1 MKNEEERLM
10 KLSFQVK
17 TKEQRKKEI
26 DDRNLYNELMKK
38 TQIENKI
45 KERELQAKE
54 NQDKKV
60 QQFRQWKVAKHEQRN
75 RFFERA

>member
-1 MKNEEERLM
+1 
-10 KLSFQVK
+10 
-17 TKEQRKKEI
+17 
-26 DDRNLYNELMKK
+26 MKK

-60 QQFRQWKVAKHEQRN
+60 QHFRQWKVAKHEQRN